1 MQCDFAVFWKHACT
15 LYIYI
20 LNKSIENI
28 PYVKKKGKKNQL
40 KGNE

>member
-1 MQCDFAVFWKHACT
+1 MYSIYI
-15 LYIYI
+15 YIYI

-28 PYVKKKGKKNQL
+28 PYIKKKKGKKKQL

>member
-1 MQCDFAVFWKHACT
+1 MYSI
-15 LYIYI
+15 YIYI
-20 LNKSIENI
+20 YTHTLNKSIENI